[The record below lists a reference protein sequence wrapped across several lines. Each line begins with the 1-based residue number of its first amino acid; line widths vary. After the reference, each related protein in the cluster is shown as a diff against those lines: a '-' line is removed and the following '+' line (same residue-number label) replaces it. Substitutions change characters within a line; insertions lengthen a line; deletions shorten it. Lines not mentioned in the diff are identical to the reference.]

1 MQTNKT
7 RTVLLSTLV
16 VGLLLAG
23 GLTYAFMA
31 GRSEDGLVSGEEFA
45 PDQLN
50 EGGLDDIATLSLPD
64 AQKRLNFLIADT
76 RDSLNALNRL
86 SSLTLKI
93 TPVTATPVD
102 QVAVVPAYD
111 ELIKPFTGK
120 DVEAALAALAPGAVD
135 FRQVIDVP
143 GSVAKWNT
151 QALDAIWK
159 QAAAASNE
167 SVERY
172 RFKRVYFRDGSEQDY
187 SAVQARAQADDEET
201 GYYSSDA
208 ELNTAKP
215 IDKVSVEVSYK
226 SYPGYHK
233 VVLDKDHPQVTVGSE
248 RYRLTSLQDNAAALM
263 ISTPRADS
271 FAVQGLDE
279 SGRRLR
285 SSSSNSST
293 LPSDEEMASLRKLY
307 DALLKVKANFS
318 QYRDSQ
324 SLQDELQKLAVS
336 LQPAAGSLKN
346 IQAQYRYDDT
356 PARVEIVVYDP
367 VQVSKT
373 ELMLSNR
380 VPVQDIYIAHD
391 QKTDLV
397 GFVDASGAWKIKP
410 TFIGIDYLD
419 IASVYRVVTG
429 KRSINDEVSE
439 ILVKYY
445 YLQPGTLNFKVLP
458 FEGIEEQINDDLM
471 LVQRNTNGPYGI
483 YSMKKQAFTVPMKFV
498 NAKVQDNIMV
508 ARLGDK
514 TYEAKPTYGAFT
526 LDGKEILPPRFGG
539 VRQYEGFLYTTSA
552 DDKRHDLY
560 DLSGNKINPAGF
572 DVLGDFAAGQPLL
585 IQNSKTRAF
594 AFIDQQGKSLPFKL
608 PYDEV
613 QPFSNG
619 MAVVRKGERYGAI
632 DMQGALSV
640 PLNYLSIRPFQA
652 RLAAAVPEEGF
663 DGLVLIDKHNQ
674 LVKKL
679 GGYNTYSV
687 SANNNDAQY
696 SIYDPEKEGRILV
709 YDADGQQINSYEI
722 ETDSSSEGDSDEA
735 EQATDAVRAE

>member
-1 MQTNKT
+1 MTMQTNKT

-23 GLTYAFMA
+23 GLTYAFMT
-31 GRSEDGLVSGEEFA
+31 GRSGDGLIDGENFS

-50 EGGLDDIATLSLPD
+50 EGGLDDIATLPLPE

-76 RDSLNALNRL
+76 RDSLNAINRL

-93 TPVTATPVD
+93 TPVKETPVD
-102 QVAVVPAYD
+102 QLAVVPAYD
-111 ELIKPFTGK
+111 EPIKPFTAK

-151 QALDAIWK
+151 QALDTIWK
-159 QAAAASNE
+159 QAATANNE

-187 SAVQARAQADDEET
+187 SAVQARVQADDEET

-208 ELNTAKP
+208 ELKTAKP

-248 RYRLTSLQDNAAALM
+248 RYRLTSLQDNAASLM
-263 ISTPRADS
+263 ISTSRVDS

-279 SGRRLR
+279 TGKRLR

-318 QYRDSQ
+318 QYHDSQ

-346 IQAQYRYDDT
+346 IQAEYRYDVT
-356 PARVEIVVYDP
+356 PTKVEIVVYDP
-367 VQVSKT
+367 VQVSQT
-373 ELMLSNR
+373 ELTLPNR
-380 VPVQDIYIAHD
+380 LPAQDLYIAHD

-419 IASVYRVVTG
+419 ITGVYRVVTG
-429 KRSINDEVSE
+429 KRSISDEVSE
-439 ILVKYY
+439 VLVKYY
-445 YLQPGTLNFKVLP
+445 YLQPGTLNFKALP
-458 FEGIEEQINDDLM
+458 FDGIEKQINDDLM

-483 YSMKKQAFTVPMKFV
+483 YSMKQQAFTVPMKFV
-498 NAKVQDNIMV
+498 NAQVQGNVMV

-514 TYEAKPTYGAFT
+514 TYESKPTYGAFT

-539 VRQYEGFLYTTSA
+539 VRLHEGFLYATST
-552 DDKRHDLY
+552 DDKHRDLY
-560 DLSGNKINPAGF
+560 DLTGKKINPTGF
-572 DVLGDFAAGQPLL
+572 DVIGDFTAEQPLL
-585 IQNSKTRAF
+585 MQNSKNRTF
-594 AFIDQQGKSLPFKL
+594 AFIDKQGKTLSFKL
-608 PYDEV
+608 PYDDV

-619 MAVVRKGERYGAI
+619 MAVVRKGERSGAI
-632 DMQGALSV
+632 DIQGALTV
-640 PLNYLSIRPFQA
+640 PLNYLSINPFQT

-663 DGLVLIDKHNQ
+663 DGLVLIDKQNRM
-674 LVKKL
+674 VKKL

-687 SANNNDAQY
+687 SANTNEAQY

-709 YDADGQQINSYEI
+709 YDADGQQINSYQI
-722 ETDSSSEGDSDEA
+722 ETDSESDDASDTPGD
-735 EQATDAVRAE
+735 DAKAQ